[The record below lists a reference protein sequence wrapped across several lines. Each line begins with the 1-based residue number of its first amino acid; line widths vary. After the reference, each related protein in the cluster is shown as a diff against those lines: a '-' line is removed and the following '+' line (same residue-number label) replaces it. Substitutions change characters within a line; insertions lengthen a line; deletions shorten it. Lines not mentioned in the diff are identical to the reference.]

1 MKKQDGLVGILTL
14 VALVLM
20 VIAYFSPIWWVS
32 LTAPNYP
39 KDAFPDGIRIHFH
52 FDRVA
57 NGCEAA
63 AVGTQMADEIIQ
75 GDLSHETERWNPILD
90 PQKKDIDKDA
100 RGLDCVHEMNTINH
114 YVGMFPIE
122 TGAPVEQPLAKFFF
136 GFFAVMLAAFIL
148 PRRRPQV
155 ALLIVGFLA
164 VAVWMFVDQFMLGK
178 LDAQVQHYVQSAGTF
193 FKEPDRIAV
202 WGEIVRRMS
211 MCVMFGLIAS
221 MLIVVSGVAEIRRF
235 YSLSLVLVIFTLL
248 NPMLSNLT
256 YLIGVWNRIDWLL
269 YVMSLCFLVSIAS
282 ALLRVVKGRR
292 FQLVLVLVP
301 ALLPLYFVITYAG
314 WLWVF
319 GHNLHSWAAFKVK
332 PFMPTVF
339 GEGKVAQFS
348 TYSYPAWGYG
358 LLMLIFFCLVLALLI
373 RRKQLREDPDRE

>member
-1 MKKQDGLVGILTL
+1 MKKQDGLVGMLAL
-14 VALVLM
+14 VALVLI

-57 NGCEAA
+57 NGCKVAA
-63 AVGTQMADEIIQ
+63 AGTQMADEIIQ

-90 PQKKDIDKDA
+90 PQKKGIDKDA
-100 RGLDCVHEMNTINH
+100 KGLDCVHEMNTINH

-122 TGAPVEQPLAKFFF
+122 TGAPVEQPLAKYFF

-148 PRRRPQV
+148 PRRRPRV
-155 ALLIVGFLA
+155 ALLIAGFLV
-164 VAVWMFVDQFMLGK
+164 VAVWMLIDQFMLGK
-178 LDAQVQHYVQSAGTF
+178 LDAQVQNYVQSAGTF
-193 FKEPDRIAV
+193 FKEPDRIAG
-202 WGEIVRRMS
+202 WGENVRLIS
-211 MCVMFGLIAS
+211 EIVMFGLIAS
-221 MLIVVSGVAEIRRF
+221 MVVVVAGVAK
-235 YSLSLVLVIFTLL
+235 
-248 NPMLSNLT
+248 
-256 YLIGVWNRIDWLL
+256 
-269 YVMSLCFLVSIAS
+269 
-282 ALLRVVKGRR
+282 LRQ
-292 FQLVLVLVP
+292 FQLVLPLVP
-301 ALLPLYFVITYAG
+301 ALLPVFFLITYAG
-314 WLWVF
+314 WLWHF
-319 GHNLHSWAAFKVK
+319 GHNLHSWAAFTVK

-358 LLMLIFFCLVLALLI
+358 LLMLVFICLGLALLI